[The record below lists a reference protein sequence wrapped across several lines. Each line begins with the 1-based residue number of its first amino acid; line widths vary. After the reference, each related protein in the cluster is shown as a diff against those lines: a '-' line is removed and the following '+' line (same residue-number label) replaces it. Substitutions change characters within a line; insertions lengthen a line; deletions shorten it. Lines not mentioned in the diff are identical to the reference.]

1 MKKRLRKKH
10 HLGEY
15 TEWGHPLVILRNRQ
29 DGFDEFLNAF
39 IEIEMKM
46 EFPADS

>member
-1 MKKRLRKKH
+1 M
-10 HLGEY
+10 GSS
-15 TEWGHPLVILRNRQ
+15 TGHSPEIRQ